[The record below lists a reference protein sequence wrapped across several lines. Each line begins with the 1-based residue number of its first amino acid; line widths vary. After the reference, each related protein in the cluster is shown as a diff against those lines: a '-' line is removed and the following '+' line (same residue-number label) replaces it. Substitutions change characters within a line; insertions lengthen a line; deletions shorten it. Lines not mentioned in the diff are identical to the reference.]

1 LCYLGLFNG
10 VWKKRKEW
18 SKKKKLKVIKE
29 VGFSGFVGRTA
40 FASPDHVQK
49 SGLLFA

>member
-1 LCYLGLFNG
+1 MGYG
-10 VWKKRKEW
+10 KKRKEW

-49 SGLLFA
+49 SGFYLRERLT